1 MDRLGIKARNDEQSD
16 IPMQLPP
23 IQEPPAARRTLR
35 AVVCCMRNEAVF
47 LPEWVAYHL
56 SIGFDRIFLVTNGC
70 QDGTDLIADRLAQTE
85 PLIHIRNPV
94 QPGEPP
100 QAIGLPFALHHP
112 VMADVEWLLH
122 IDADEFLNVT
132 AGAGRV
138 DDLIAV
144 AGNCDCIAVAWR
156 YIASGGRAE
165 WTGGS
170 LIAEQTMTIDRV
182 EDHLQ
187 FHKSLFRPEQ
197 FGRIT
202 CHMPKE
208 PVKAKPVLH
217 NTLGTKLPLRGI
229 IRHEKDTFS
238 GIEPQDFTWANADI
252 HHYFVRSAD
261 VFMLKNIRGDGMAY
275 LHGNHVLGSKLYSL
289 AERDVIA
296 DTSIQRHLPAVQTR
310 LAQYA
315 ADPVL
320 KNLMADALD
329 WLAKQRSQY
338 FTPQN
343 LAVWDRRGR
352 RNTGK
357 VGKRLLRQN
366 KQANS

>member
-1 MDRLGIKARNDEQSD
+1 MPTA
-16 IPMQLPP
+16 IP
-23 IQEPPAARRTLR
+23 RTKR
-35 AVVCCMRNEAVF
+35 AVVACMRNEAVF

-56 SIGFDRIFLVTNGC
+56 SIGFDRIFLVTNNC
-70 QDGTDLIADRLAQTE
+70 QDGTDLIADRLAETE

-94 QPGEPP
+94 QQGQPP
-100 QAIGLPFALHHP
+100 QAVGLPFALNHAQ
-112 VMADVEWLLH
+112 MADVEWLLH

-132 AGAGRV
+132 TGAGRV
-138 DDLIAV
+138 DDLITA

-170 LIAEQTMTIDRV
+170 LIAEQTMTNAHVADQ
-182 EDHLQ
+182 LQ
-187 FHKSLFRPEQ
+187 YHKSLFRPDQ

-217 NTLGTKLPLRGI
+217 NTVGTKLPLRGI

-238 GIEPQDFTWANADI
+238 GIEPADFTWENADI
-252 HHYFVRSAD
+252 HHYFVRAAD
-261 VFMLKNIRGDGMAY
+261 VFMLKNVRGDGMAY
-275 LHGNHVLGSKLYSL
+275 LHGNHVLGSKLFAQ
-289 AERDVIA
+289 AEREEVA
-296 DTSIQRHLPAVQTR
+296 DTTIQRHLPAVQAR

-320 KNLMADALD
+320 KDLMAEALV
-329 WLAKQRSQY
+329 WLGNQRAQY
-338 FTPQN
+338 FTPEN

-352 RNTGK
+352 RNAGK
-357 VGKRLLRQN
+357 VGKRMLLQN
-366 KQANS
+366 KLANA